1 MRNKPLSTIR
11 LSANN
16 LRQKPFRAF
25 ALTALTFL
33 LAVTLFGGGVL
44 TLSLQNGLHGLQER
58 LGADLAV
65 LPLGHESD
73 YEGILLSG
81 TPSKFY
87 FDKEIEQRLA
97 KVDGVEKVSA
107 QFYISSLSADCCS
120 VPIQIIGIDPKT
132 DFVTIPWISK
142 VYQKDLGDGELIVGH
157 DILTKGTKE
166 LTFFGRTYAVAA
178 QLEENGTGM
187 DSSVFV
193 NMNTIKSLIEG
204 AREQGV
210 NLNIDVKGGN
220 AESSISSVLI
230 KIKDG
235 YSLDTVVANIRQSI
249 DSVAIVR
256 SKTII
261 SGTAGHIGIII
272 DYFYVIAAA
281 LWILAALVLAVVF
294 STSIHE
300 RKKEFAV
307 LRILGATRKR
317 LSAIVL
323 TEAFLTSV
331 TGGMAG
337 IAAASLV
344 VFPFSTMIGDKLGL
358 PYLQPDIGVITG
370 LLAFSFLLSVAA
382 GPLAA
387 IYSAVKISRAETY
400 ITLRE
405 GE

>member
-1 MRNKPLSTIR
+1 MRNKPLSIIR

-16 LRQKPFRAF
+16 LRQKPFRTF
-25 ALTALTFL
+25 ALITLVFL
-33 LAVTLFGGGVL
+33 LAFTLFGGSIL
-44 TLSLQNGLHGLQER
+44 TLSLQNGLHNLQER

-65 LPLGHESD
+65 LPPGHESD

-87 FDKEIEQRLA
+87 FDKSIESQLA
-97 KVDGVEKVSA
+97 KIDGVEKASS

-120 VPIQIIGIDPKT
+120 EPLQIIGIDPKT
-132 DFVTIPWISK
+132 DFVTMSWISK
-142 VYQKDLGDGELIVGH
+142 VYQKELGDSQLVVGH
-157 DILTKGTKE
+157 DILTNGTKE
-166 LTFFGRTYAVAA
+166 LTFFGRKYTVCA
-178 QLEENGTGM
+178 QLEKSSTGM
-187 DSSVFV
+187 DCSVFV

-204 AREQGV
+204 AHEQGV

-220 AESSISSVLI
+220 EDSISSVLI

-235 YSLDTVVANIRQSI
+235 YELDAVAGNISQSI
-249 DSVAIVR
+249 DGVAIVR

-272 DYFYVIAAA
+272 DYFYIIAAV
-281 LWILAALVLAVVF
+281 LWILAILVLIVVF

-307 LRILGATRKR
+307 LRILGATRRR
-317 LSAIVL
+317 LSGVVL
-323 TEAFLTSV
+323 TEAFLTGV
-331 TGGMAG
+331 TGGLTG
-337 IAAASLV
+337 IAVASLV
-344 VFPFSTMIGDKLGL
+344 VFPFSTLIGEKLGL

-370 LLAFSFLLSVAA
+370 LLMFCLLLAVAV
-382 GPLAA
+382 GPITA